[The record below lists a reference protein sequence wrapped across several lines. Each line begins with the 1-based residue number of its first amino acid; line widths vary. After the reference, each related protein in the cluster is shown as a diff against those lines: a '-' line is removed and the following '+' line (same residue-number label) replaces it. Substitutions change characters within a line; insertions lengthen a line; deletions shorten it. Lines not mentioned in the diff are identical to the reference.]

1 MDEAI
6 FKGYQIW
13 DKIQEGNFKSFN
25 FSDIIWL
32 LGIAVIVVII
42 LKISFKFLK
51 VVLVILAIVLL
62 LGFLITSGIIPIDMI
77 LGWF

>member
-13 DKIQEGNFKSFN
+13 SKIQAGNLTSFN

-32 LGIAVIVVII
+32 LGIAVIVFLII
-42 LKISFKFLK
+42 KISFKFIK
-51 VVLVILAIVLL
+51 VILVIAAVALL
-62 LGFLITSGIIPIDMI
+62 VGFLISSGVIPI
-77 LGWF
+77 

>member
-13 DKIQEGNFKSFN
+13 SKLQAGNLTSFN

-32 LGIAVIVVII
+32 LGIAVIVFLII
-42 LKISFKFLK
+42 KISFKFIK
-51 VVLVILAIVLL
+51 VILVIAAVALL
-62 LGFLITSGIIPIDMI
+62 VGFLISSGVIPI
-77 LGWF
+77 

>member
-13 DKIQEGNFKSFN
+13 DKIRAGDFKAFN

-32 LGIAVIVVII
+32 LGIAVIVVLII
-42 LKISFKFLK
+42 KVSFKFLK
-51 VVLVILAIVLL
+51 VILVVLAIAAVI
-62 LGFLITSGIIPIDMI
+62 GFLIMKGIIPI
-77 LGWF
+77 

>member
-13 DKIQEGNFKSFN
+13 DKLKSGNITSFN

-32 LGIAVIVVII
+32 LGIAVIVFLIV
-42 LKISFKFLK
+42 KISFRFLK
-51 VVLVILAIVLL
+51 VILVIAAVALL
-62 LGFLITSGIIPIDMI
+62 VGFLITSGIIPI
-77 LGWF
+77 